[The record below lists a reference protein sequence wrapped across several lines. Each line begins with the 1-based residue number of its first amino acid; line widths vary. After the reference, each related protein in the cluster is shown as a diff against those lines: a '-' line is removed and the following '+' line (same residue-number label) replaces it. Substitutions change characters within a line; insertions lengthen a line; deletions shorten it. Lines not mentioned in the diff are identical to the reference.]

1 MHPCSSIHR
10 LAAGLFCLGIL
21 LSATVRSAAQNVFV
35 SLAGKTNLTSI
46 VSIPAPGHGWDY
58 SAAAPVDGRQW
69 NRIRR
74 TAGVDVTD
82 PALGDPKHAGRLGIH
97 DLDTGDDVPLIDPRG
112 TDTGVRLNIRME
124 ILYLSADKPRYEP
137 AAYNRRGDASPVGL
151 MDAVWRVYL
160 PDNRLRFSLS
170 GLVPGRR
177 YALYCYGACAD
188 PVRNPS
194 GEGEGARFTLE
205 KKNIPFGTSGTAET
219 VGGYFGSIFTFSP
232 ETNQIALSPAGTTWV
247 RLDAIADDTGFIR
260 FFTGLNSHKR
270 HFMNGFQL
278 VEATD

>member
-1 MHPCSSIHR
+1 MIPRFPVHR
-10 LAAGLFCLGIL
+10 LAPGLLCLGL
-21 LSATVRSAAQNVFV
+21 LLATGVRSAAQNVFV
-35 SLAGKTNLTSI
+35 CLGGKTNLTSI
-46 VSIPAPGHGWDY
+46 VSIPPPGHGWEH

-82 PALGDPKHAGRLGIH
+82 PALGDKQHAGRLGIQN
-97 DLDTGDDVPLIDPRG
+97 LDTGDDVPLIDPRG
-112 TDTGVRLNIRME
+112 ADTGVRLNIRME
-124 ILYLSADKPRYEP
+124 IIHLAADKPRLEP

-160 PDNRLRFSLS
+160 PENRLRFSLS

-177 YALYCYGACAD
+177 YALYCYGACSD
-188 PVRNPS
+188 PGRNPS

-205 KKNIPFGTSGTAET
+205 KNNIPSGTSGTAET
-219 VGGYFGSIFTFSP
+219 VGGYFGSIYTFSP
-232 ETNQIALSPAGTTWV
+232 ETNQITLSPSGTTWV
-247 RLDAIADDTGFIR
+247 RLDAVADDAGFVRFYTGQ
-260 FFTGLNSHKR
+260 NSHKR

-278 VEATD
+278 VEASD